1 MRIALR
7 HLPLLMLTAA
17 LLLGVISCGKDEPRT
32 QRHDTSNHST
42 PTDTTH
48 NSDTTGHHNND
59 STGNHG
65 NDSTPAPHVSITIN
79 APRDYGYMGQTMQL
93 TAVTTGSADAVTW
106 RSTRTTVATVD
117 ASGLVQFN
125 NALQDS
131 TTTIIATAGAAC
143 DSITLTNRCWSVA
156 AWSGGNWTTPP
167 YLTVHPGDTI
177 ILTIVDSKGRPV
189 NDGGFNA
196 GACQWT
202 ASSRNADVTT
212 ALTAIGTPESDS
224 SQRRWLI
231 AGDAPAGAIITII
244 ALHGDAAASIT
255 CAIATH

>member
-1 MRIALR
+1 MRIVLR

-17 LLLGVISCGKDEPRT
+17 LLLGVISCGNDEPRT
-32 QRHDTSNHST
+32 HRHDTGSHST
-42 PTDTTH
+42 PADTTH
-48 NSDTTGHHNND
+48 SSDTTGHHSND
-59 STGNHG
+59 STGHHG
-65 NDSTPAPHVSITIN
+65 NDSTPAPHVTITIN

-93 TAVTTGSADAVTW
+93 TAATTGNADAVTW

-125 NALQDS
+125 NAVNDS
-131 TTTIIATAGAAC
+131 TTMIIATAGTAC

-156 AWSGGNWTTPP
+156 AWTDGSWASPP

-177 ILTIVDSKGRPV
+177 ILTIVDSKARPV
-189 NDGGFNA
+189 NDGGFDA

-212 ALTAIGTPESDS
+212 VLTAIDTPDGSQ
-224 SQRRWLI
+224 QRRWLV
-231 AGDAPAGAIITII
+231 AQDAPAGAIITVI
-244 ALHGDAAASIT
+244 AQHGDAASSIT
-255 CAIATH
+255 CTIARH